1 MYNTIRH
8 KYATVNSI
16 IYKTWDV
23 AQWCKSALCERS
35 RVHAKQK
42 VESSNLSEGIFLL
55 NFVII
60 YILLD
65 KL

>member
-23 AQWCKSALCERS
+23 AQWCKSVLS
-35 RVHAKQK
+35 KQK
-42 VESSNLSEGIFLL
+42 VESTNLSEGIFLL

>member
-23 AQWCKSALCERS
+23 ARARSVVQERAL
-35 RVHAKQK
+35 
-42 VESSNLSEGIFLL
+42 
-55 NFVII
+55 
-60 YILLD
+60 
-65 KL
+65 

>member
-23 AQWCKSALCERS
+23 AQWCKSVLSKQEGRPSAEGRPSRS
-35 RVHAKQK
+35 RVR
-42 VESSNLSEGIFLL
+42 IFLKV
-55 NFVII
+55 FF
-60 YILLD
+60 Y
-65 KL
+65 

>member
-23 AQWCKSALCERS
+23 AQWCKSVLS
-35 RVHAKQK
+35 KQK
-42 VESSNLSEGIFLL
+42 VD
-55 NFVII
+55 
-60 YILLD
+60 LLD
-65 KL
+65 REFESF

>member
-23 AQWCKSALCERS
+23 AQWCKSVLS
-35 RVHAKQK
+35 KQK
-42 VESSNLSEGIFLL
+42 VATYSSNLSEGIFLL

>member
-23 AQWCKSALCERS
+23 AQWCKSALS
-35 RVHAKQK
+35 KQK
-42 VESSNLSEGIFLL
+42 VEISTFELEPSRTRVRIFLKV
-55 NFVII
+55 FF
-60 YILLD
+60 Y
-65 KL
+65 

>member
-23 AQWCKSALCERS
+23 AQWCKLALER
-35 RVHAKQK
+35 A
-42 VESSNLSEGIFLL
+42 L
-55 NFVII
+55 
-60 YILLD
+60 
-65 KL
+65 